1 MLDASVMVKFAG
13 GSIDSRALT
22 IFSVLKLKTNIPY
35 SFPDSSMRRIF
46 IANKDVVFSIR
57 TIAWRLPIRSIS
69 SSGHGERIHPCL
81 LSVRVL
87 MMCVVVNAFGQ
98 SFADSTEGGRRD
110 DATTWQGQ
118 LILFPKGAGVL
129 GLSDIPSPSR
139 GSSGHQSGSSSPQ
152 RFSRQEGCQHHHK
165 HVRGLVICWRLVS
178 KVFPSS

>member
-1 MLDASVMVKFAG
+1 MVEFAG

-22 IFSVLKLKTNIPY
+22 LLSVLKPKTNIPY
-35 SFPDSSMRRIF
+35 SFPDPSMRRIF

-81 LSVRVL
+81 IPTQVL
-87 MMCVVVNAFGQ
+87 IMCVVVNAFGQ

-118 LILFPKGAGVL
+118 LILFPKRASVL
-129 GLSDIPSPSR
+129 GLSDVLAPTR
-139 GSSGHQSGSSSPQ
+139 CSSGHQSGSFSPQ
-152 RFSRQEGCQHHHK
+152 RFSRQEGRPHHHN
-165 HVRGLVICWRLVS
+165 HVRRLVICWWSLP
-178 KVFPSS
+178 KVFSSP